1 MSAEPRRKDL
11 AGATP
16 PAPTQTD
23 DVDRLVHENLGL
35 VYHAAR
41 KLDRTVGPGP
51 TRGDLVSAG
60 VQGLIQAAQSFDP
73 SRGLAFSTLAVPRI
87 KGAMLDELRRWDQT
101 PRSVR
106 RKERDIKTVEAELQ
120 RHLGRHPTPG
130 EVADEL
136 GIGVEELHG
145 WQLDLNRHVS
155 ESLDSRGSRGDEH
168 SRRIAERV
176 PDDAPDAIE
185 MLGREE
191 AVAVLGACLRQLPE
205 RDGKVLAL
213 YYYEGLRLREIAQL
227 MGVTESRISQIR
239 HAALKTLRALL
250 IENGV
255 EP

>member
-1 MSAEPRRKDL
+1 MSAEARRKD
-11 AGATP
+11 APG
-16 PAPTQTD
+16 PAPTSATD
-23 DVDRLVHENLGL
+23 EVDRLVHDNLGL

-41 KLDRTVGPGP
+41 KLDRAAGPGP
-51 TRGDLVSAG
+51 TRGDLISAG

-73 SRGLAFSTLAVPRI
+73 TRGHAFSTLAVPRI

-106 RKERDIKTVEAELQ
+106 RKERDMKSVEAELQ
-120 RHLGRHPTPG
+120 TRLGRRPSLA

-136 GIGVEELHG
+136 GIAVEELHG
-145 WQLDLNRHVS
+145 WHLDLNRHVS
-155 ESLDSRGSRGDEH
+155 ESLDSRGARGDDR

-176 PDDAPDAIE
+176 PDEAPDAME
-185 MLGREE
+185 LLGREE
-191 AVAVLGACLRQLPE
+191 AVAVLGECLRQLPE

-227 MGVTESRISQIR
+227 LGVTESRISQIR
-239 HAALKTLRALL
+239 HGALKALRALL
-250 IENGV
+250 LEHGV